1 MSKLVNLIEQSDGR
15 QKFIATH
22 SSFVANKLGLKNLIV
37 CNNGSVSK
45 LSDLSGDNLKYF
57 QKLPGYN
64 TLRVILSKYPV
75 LVEGPTDELIF
86 DKAYLNNYG
95 KMPIEDGV
103 DVIVVDSL
111 AFKRYLDIAKIVK
124 KNVTIITDNDGDKD
138 KFQRRYSG
146 YFEDKLFDF
155 YFESDWSL
163 KTIEPSFIAANKNNL
178 RKLWNLLKPR
188 SVSPDEF
195 TEGDL
200 KELNKYMT
208 NNKSEWAWRVFDS
221 EDIFGFPKYINE
233 AVKSC
238 KIRQ

>member
-1 MSKLVNLIEQSDGR
+1 
-15 QKFIATH
+15 
-22 SSFVANKLGLKNLIV
+22 
-37 CNNGSVSK
+37 
-45 LSDLSGDNLKYF
+45 
-57 QKLPGYN
+57 
-64 TLRVILSKYPV
+64 
-75 LVEGPTDELIF
+75 LIF

-124 KNVTIITDNDGDKD
+124 KKVTIITDNDGDKD
-138 KFQRRYSG
+138 KFQRRYGG

-155 YFESDWSL
+155 YFESDWRL

-195 TEGDL
+195 TESDL

-221 EDIFGFPKYINE
+221 EDIFEFPKYINE

-238 KIRQ
+238 KIPQ